1 MNYKMIILIY
11 GIIVVLLLFIFIKRY
26 KDIKKSASIF
36 KDIKKYYSKIVLL
49 LKRIKRLLNRMW
61 KYFKEI
67 VPTTIIVTIIIAFT
81 VYIGIL
87 SERYKNIIDGLWDNK
102 DLFLQSI
109 IIVYFLNM
117 LNGERQR
124 NKNLKKQYNMY
135 DTIQNNIFDLCNN
148 IEEIFSVSYLTKNH
162 NPLIGTN
169 EEHEYI
175 NELRKYISKNLQNI
189 SEIKTK
195 VIGKLNIF
203 ESVLQRNIDEIKDM
217 GIEQILYNEY
227 NLNNIIDRL
236 KFIKYNIQ
244 EANNIEEIIQDYES
258 LFDEGRK
265 ILTTISYTWWKDE
278 SNMYNL

>member
-1 MNYKMIILIY
+1 MNYKMIILICS
-11 GIIVVLLLFIFIKRY
+11 IIVVLLLFIFIKRY
-26 KDIKKSASIF
+26 KDIKISASIF

-217 GIEQILYNEY
+217 GIEQIPYNEY

-244 EANNIEEIIQDYES
+244 EANNIEEIIQNYES

>member
-1 MNYKMIILIY
+1 MNYKMIILIC

-61 KYFKEI
+61 KYFKE
-67 VPTTIIVTIIIAFT
+67 
-81 VYIGIL
+81 
-87 SERYKNIIDGLWDNK
+87 
-102 DLFLQSI
+102 
-109 IIVYFLNM
+109 IVYFLNM

-217 GIEQILYNEY
+217 GIEQIPYNEY

-244 EANNIEEIIQDYES
+244 EANNIEEIIQNYES

>member
-1 MNYKMIILIY
+1 
-11 GIIVVLLLFIFIKRY
+11 
-26 KDIKKSASIF
+26 
-36 KDIKKYYSKIVLL
+36 
-49 LKRIKRLLNRMW
+49 
-61 KYFKEI
+61 
-67 VPTTIIVTIIIAFT
+67 
-81 VYIGIL
+81 
-87 SERYKNIIDGLWDNK
+87 
-102 DLFLQSI
+102 
-109 IIVYFLNM
+109 
-117 LNGERQR
+117 
-124 NKNLKKQYNMY
+124 MY

-217 GIEQILYNEY
+217 GIEQIPYNEY

-244 EANNIEEIIQDYES
+244 EANNIEEIIQNYES